1 MQMVSDKRGWVVFSV
16 FPLNINS
23 WTKYNFLESGLM
35 QEFHKDSY
43 TDTLIFFSDTF
54 FFADTLIFWIVYT
67 LISCYFL
74 FKSGIADFFQI
85 HFFADT
91 LISWIAEYKDVSS
104 ANSLTLDNKLL
115 DKSLIEIRKNNRP
128 NMNPCGTPALTLA
141 QVDTW
146 LLRRTF
152 CFLLPKKSLK
162 RYNKLPEMLF
172 CSSLKIRYF

>member
-1 MQMVSDKRGWVVFSV
+1 MGSDKRGWVVFSV

-35 QEFHKDSY
+35 QQCHEDSY
-43 TDTLIFFSDTF
+43 TDTLIFFF
-54 FFADTLIFWIVYT
+54 RYI
-67 LISCYFL
+67 
-74 FKSGIADFFQI
+74 
-85 HFFADT
+85 FFADT

-115 DKSLIEIRKNNRP
+115 GKSLIEIRKNNRS
-128 NMNPCGTPALTLA
+128 NMNPYRTPALPLA

-146 LLRRTF
+146 LLTRTL
-152 CFLLPKKSLK
+152 CFLLPKTSLK
-162 RYNKLPEMLF
+162 RYNKLPEMPF